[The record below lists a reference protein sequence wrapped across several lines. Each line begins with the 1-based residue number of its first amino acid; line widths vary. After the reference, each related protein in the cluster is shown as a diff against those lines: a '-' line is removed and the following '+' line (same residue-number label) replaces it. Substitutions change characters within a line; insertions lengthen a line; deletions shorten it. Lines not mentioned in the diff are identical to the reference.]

1 MVSGPCRPGG
11 HCRQHGRRAPA
22 YWRKAGR
29 RHHYRRSFRPG
40 RPDRG
45 SASRLRLNGFP
56 RRTGA
61 AKSGGIMTDTTGQ
74 LDKTFN
80 PAAIEAR
87 WYPHWESSGAF
98 RPERPDAEPFTIVIP
113 PPNVTGSLH
122 IGHALDNTLQDILIR
137 HARLKG
143 KDALWVVG
151 TDHAGIATQMVVEQ
165 LLESQGQKR
174 AEIGREARSEEHT
187 SELQSL
193 MRSSYAVFCL
203 KKKNKN
209 TRNTSKR

>member
-1 MVSGPCRPGG
+1 MVSGPCRPRG
-11 HCRQHGRRAPA
+11 HVRQQWRRAPA

-45 SASRLRLNGFP
+45 AASRHRLNGFP

-87 WYPHWESSGAF
+87 WY
-98 RPERPDAEPFTIVIP
+98 
-113 PPNVTGSLH
+113 
-122 IGHALDNTLQDILIR
+122 
-137 HARLKG
+137 
-143 KDALWVVG
+143 
-151 TDHAGIATQMVVEQ
+151 
-165 LLESQGQKR
+165 
-174 AEIGREARSEEHT
+174 RSEEHT

-193 MRSSYAVFCL
+193 MRLSYAVFCL
-203 KKKNKN
+203 KKKQKKKSKKN
-209 TRNTSKR
+209 YYYKIRFNQKERRSTFTRTRTTLESKRTDTRTYNPY